1 MVAKTSRS
9 TKKQHLTQLTGMGV
23 GEGELK
29 PALWHLALQ
38 ISPATLCVLATPAL
52 FPIIF
57 GTDSF
62 HLKFARTLQTRRHH
76 RFFSTCVV
84 RQLVTRHFPLSAT
97 TAATKPKG
105 IAALG
110 ATLGGCH
117 DGELAVDLTDTVPW
131 F

>member
-1 MVAKTSRS
+1 MVAQTSGA
-9 TKKQHLTQLTGMGV
+9 TKKQHLTQLTGVGI
-23 GEGELK
+23 GEGELQ

-38 ISPATLCVLATPAL
+38 ISPATLCILATPAL
-52 FPIIF
+52 FPVVF
-57 GTDSF
+57 GTNSF

-76 RFFSTCVV
+76 WFFSGCVV
-84 RQLVTRHFPLSAT
+84 RQLVARHLPLSAT
-97 TAATKPKG
+97 TAATQPKG

-117 DGELAVDLTDTVPW
+117 DGELAVDLTDTVPR